1 MAERRERWDR
11 RREPRYPTVGRVT
24 WKREG
29 SKTTSRA
36 WMSDTSRSSA
46 SFVAAAARQPSLGEE
61 IEMIDSDQSKQRCRV
76 MRIAPYD
83 ARLSLIAC
91 RNVASDDSR
100 MTRPLQEEV
109 LA

>member
-1 MAERRERWDR
+1 MAEKREHWDR

-24 WKREG
+24 WKKG
-29 SKTTSRA
+29 SSKTTLRG
-36 WMSDTSRSSA
+36 WLSDTSRSSA

-61 IEMIDSDQSKQRCRV
+61 IEMIDSDRPQQRCRV

-91 RNVASDDSR
+91 RNVASDESC
-100 MTRPLQEEV
+100 MTPPRQRETL
-109 LA
+109 L